1 MNEAG
6 EGASSSGAP
15 HSPEGTTEPVA
26 ASIADDSAR
35 VSASN
40 TQPLIGIGGADMQLP
55 TVSSKLAAET
65 AARLLQFRRA
75 GTAGTEPS
83 NSGDSSAP
91 TFDDSVLTFE
101 VCVVAP
107 VFQWRDKTLTCRAL
121 KGKSKSIFSELV
133 GS

>member
-1 MNEAG
+1 MSESKLNKEAD
-6 EGASSSGAP
+6 EGTGAP
-15 HSPEGTTEPVA
+15 CS
-26 ASIADDSAR
+26 SIKKNKNS
-35 VSASN
+35 
-40 TQPLIGIGGADMQLP
+40 TPLIGIGGADMLLP
-55 TVSSKLAAET
+55 TVSSKLATET